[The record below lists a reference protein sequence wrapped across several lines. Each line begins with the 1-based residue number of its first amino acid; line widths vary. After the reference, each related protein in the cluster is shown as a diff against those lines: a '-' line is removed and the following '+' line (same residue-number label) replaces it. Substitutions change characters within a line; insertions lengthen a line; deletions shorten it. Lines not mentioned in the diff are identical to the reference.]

1 MFAVVL
7 NEKYSHTLS
16 LFLMFWLFPGFRGSV
31 DANGFPVGQYPEIR
45 GTGYVESNDPVQVGG
60 GAPQQRVFRNSQP
73 ATPAPSYGVSPSYQA
88 RQYEEQLY
96 NFQNFNGQGQAQ
108 YYGANGK
115 KWRWTPLCSFIL
127 TRQWSFKRHLLS
139 SLSSHHFPLHPKFDW
154 KPVFCVGR
162 LLWYK
167 THGGDHHHFIVIW
180 EWNVMSDCAV
190 CVMLLLLLLFTV

>member
-1 MFAVVL
+1 MPKNCSNAQARKISEEQATILRSVCFHIRREWYRRSNHAWM
-7 NEKYSHTLS
+7 KD
-16 LFLMFWLFPGFRGSV
+16 FPNPLITRALTNVPG
-31 DANGFPVGQYPEIR
+31 
-45 GTGYVESNDPVQVGG
+45 
-60 GAPQQRVFRNSQP
+60 P